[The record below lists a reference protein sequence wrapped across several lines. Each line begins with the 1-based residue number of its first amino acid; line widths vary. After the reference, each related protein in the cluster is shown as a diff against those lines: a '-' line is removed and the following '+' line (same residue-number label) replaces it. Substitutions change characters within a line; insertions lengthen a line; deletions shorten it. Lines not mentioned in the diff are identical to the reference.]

1 MNKYA
6 VMTFMYNGWVNSEDG
21 SHEKLIQILGE
32 SEAEGIE
39 AFCNIFMGNDELVK
53 LYQKEMG
60 ACGLKMPVMDLISN
74 LACAD
79 KAQRDDAYD
88 KMRMGIDICDALDTE
103 IIHVAGCS
111 LVEGVTPE
119 DGKKLI
125 AEGLSEFVDDIEKR
139 GMILAIEDFDPSPT
153 LICSAADCLDILKQT
168 GDRTKFVFDTG
179 NFEAAGEHAEDN
191 FAKLIDRTCHF
202 HFKDFEFDD
211 SPKGYHGTYFGQ
223 GKIKN
228 RKIAELIK
236 KSNYSGWVALESYLQ
251 DGNGP
256 CETIS
261 KEVKIMKSM
270 FE

>member
-1 MNKYA
+1 MIKYA
-6 VMTFMYNGWVNSEDG
+6 VMTFMYNNWVNSEDG

-39 AFCNIFMGNDELVK
+39 AFANHFIGNDDLVK
-53 LYQKEMG
+53 LYQKEM
-60 ACGLKMPVMDLISN
+60 ASNAMKMPVMDLIAN
-74 LACAD
+74 LACSD
-79 KAQRDDAYD
+79 KKQRDEVYET
-88 KMRMGIDICDALDTE
+88 MRKGIDICDALDTE
-103 IIHVAGCS
+103 IVHIAGCS
-111 LVEGVTPE
+111 LVEGVTSE

-125 AEGLSEFVDDIEKR
+125 AEGLSDFVDDVEKR
-139 GMILAIEDFDPSPT
+139 GMTLAIEDFDPSPA
-153 LICSAADCLDILKQT
+153 LICSAADCLDILDQT
-168 GDRTKFVFDTG
+168 GNRAKFVFDTG
-179 NFEAAGEHAEDN
+179 NFEAVGEHAEDV
-191 FAKLIDRTCHF
+191 FDQMIDRTCHF

-251 DGNGP
+251 DGKGP
-256 CETIS
+256 LETIP